1 MDKILCVI
9 FCLIFLS
16 IAVCVLR
23 CCPEPAIETNEVTT
37 EPTTPVL
44 IAEIADATYEPVPT
58 IETTAATEPPTVSE
72 PEPTEETTVA
82 TEPPYTSYEL
92 EMMALVIYQEA
103 GGDAYTDETRLMVGT
118 VVMNR
123 VEDERFPNTIYEV
136 LTQKRQ
142 YGLLHW
148 TGLVWPKRANN
159 PVEAHAVAR
168 AYECAKRIL
177 LGERLLPEDVIFQA
191 EFVQGTEVVVYQDG
205 FYFCR

>member
-16 IAVCVLR
+16 VAVCVLR
-23 CCPEPAIETNEVTT
+23 CCTEPVIETNEVTL
-37 EPTTPVL
+37 EAATPL
-44 IAEIADATYEPVPT
+44 PIAETAQVTYEPESIV
-58 IETTAATEPPTVSE
+58 ETTAATEPPTV
-72 PEPTEETTVA
+72 PEEETTIA
-82 TEPPYTSYEL
+82 TEPPYTSDEL

-103 GGDAYTDETRLMVGT
+103 GSDACSDETRLMVGT

>member
-1 MDKILCVI
+1 MDKVLCVI

-16 IAVCVLR
+16 VAVCVLR
-23 CCPEPAIETNEVTT
+23 CCTEPVIETNEVTL
-37 EPTTPVL
+37 EAATPL
-44 IAEIADATYEPVPT
+44 PIAETAQVTYEPESIV
-58 IETTAATEPPTVSE
+58 ETTAATEPPTV
-72 PEPTEETTVA
+72 PEEETTIA
-82 TEPPYTSYEL
+82 TEPPYTSDEL

-103 GGDAYTDETRLMVGT
+103 GSDACSDETRLMVGT